1 MDVYI
6 ASSRKAK
13 QKNERIHMYT
23 LESGSMMSFLKLKK
37 IQNNFLS
44 QREGFRQVKKK
55 EKQTNE
61 SKWRR

>member
-1 MDVYI
+1 MSSLQVVEKQKKMNVYI
-6 ASSRKAK
+6 
-13 QKNERIHMYT
+13 YT

-44 QREGFRQVKKK
+44 QQKGFRQVKKK

-61 SKWRR
+61 S